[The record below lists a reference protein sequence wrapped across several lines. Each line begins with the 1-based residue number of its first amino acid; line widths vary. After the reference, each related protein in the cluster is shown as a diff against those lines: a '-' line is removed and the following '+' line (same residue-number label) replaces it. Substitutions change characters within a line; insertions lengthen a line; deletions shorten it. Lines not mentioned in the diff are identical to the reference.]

1 MRLTFYTDYS
11 LRMLIYLAVD
21 PGERATIQEIA
32 ESYNISRNHMMKV
45 AHELGRKGFVET
57 VRGRG
62 GGLQLSRPPE
72 DINLGEVVRAME
84 DDMRLVECFDL
95 ARNQCAITGACRLKG
110 ILSEAL
116 EAWNALLDRYTLADL
131 VVTPAPIAE
140 KLGLPAPAAPG
151 AA

>member
-11 LRMLIYLAVD
+11 LRMLIYLGVNR
-21 PGERATIQEIA
+21 GERATIQEIA
-32 ESYNISRNHMMKV
+32 AAYNISRNHMMKV

-72 DINLGEVVRAME
+72 DIRLGEVVRAME
-84 DDMRLVECFDL
+84 DDMRIVECFDP

-116 EAWNALLDRYTLADL
+116 EAWNAVLDRYTLADL
-131 VVTPAPIAE
+131 VVAPAPIAE
-140 KLGLPAPAAPG
+140 KLGLPAPA
-151 AA
+151 